1 MRLFI
6 HRCQNCFCHTR
17 YISQQEIL
25 YASDGIAVCYEII
38 ANTTTTT
45 TSTTTTPTTTTT
57 TTTIKKRP
65 ITCANKT
72 KQLSQWLQTN
82 VIIFRLVSRKN

>member
-1 MRLFI
+1 M
-6 HRCQNCFCHTR
+6 
-17 YISQQEIL
+17 
-25 YASDGIAVCYEII
+25 AVCYEII
-38 ANTTTTT
+38 ANTTTT
-45 TSTTTTPTTTTT
+45 STTTTHITTTT

-82 VIIFRLVSRKN
+82 VIIFRLVSRKLVSRLLYALVMWKLFREICTFCIMFQ